1 MGVAAEVI
9 ENRVGRSKWF
19 FGVHDPRFLLHCFEQ
34 ELEGLFDIGPKTV
47 DELLD
52 KIVDD
57 IERAERGEP
66 VGLF

>member
-1 MGVAAEVI
+1 V
-9 ENRVGRSKWF
+9 
-19 FGVHDPRFLLHCFEQ
+19 
-34 ELEGLFDIGPKTV
+34 LFDIGPKTV

-57 IERAERGEP
+57 IKRAERGEP